1 MARAKS
7 AGPGFTH
14 AISKALGGDMMPS
27 DHAGSFNGKE
37 LAMDAVATATRLKF
51 RTVSLPAI

>member
-1 MARAKS
+1 
-7 AGPGFTH
+7 
-14 AISKALGGDMMPS
+14 MMPS